1 MAQTGLLR
9 PGLAQIRVL
18 DMEAALKHYVDHVGL
33 HLVSK
38 EADGRVYLKGYD
50 EFDRHS
56 LVLREAEEAGIDF
69 FAFKS
74 LDEDSLQ
81 AYRQRV
87 IDYGL
92 EVDEVPAG
100 DMPGIGKRYGFTIAT
115 GHRIEIYTE
124 AALSDNGPMTR
135 NPEIW
140 REAPTGMKATRLD
153 HCLLY
158 GPNIPEVQKFFTT
171 ALDFSVPETVESPD
185 GVIATWMTVSNKA
198 HDIAFVDH
206 PEPGKLHHIAF
217 FLETWEDVLHAAD
230 IMGRYEISLD
240 IGPTRHGITRG
251 QTIYF
256 FDPSGNRN
264 EVFCGGYTYYPDNPQ
279 RVWDVD
285 NLGKGIFYHNRAL
298 NDRFLSVVT

>member
-1 MAQTGLLR
+1 MAQVGLLR
-9 PGLAQIRVL
+9 PGMTQIRVL
-18 DMEAALKHYVDHVGL
+18 DIDEALKHYVDRIGL
-33 HLVSK
+33 NEVSRG
-38 EADGRVYLKGYD
+38 EDGRVYLKGYD

-56 LVLREAEEAGIDF
+56 VVLRPADEAGIDF

-74 LDEDSLQ
+74 LDAESLENF
-81 AYRQRV
+81 RQRV
-87 IDYGL
+87 IDWGL
-92 EVDEVPAG
+92 DVDEVPAG
-100 DMPGIGKRYGFTIAT
+100 EMPGTGKRYGFTIPS
-115 GHRIEIYTE
+115 GHRIELYCE
-124 AALSDNGPMTR
+124 MELSDNGPMIK

-140 REAPTGMKATRLD
+140 REEPRGMRATRLD

-158 GPNIPEVQKFFTT
+158 GPNIPEVQRFFTE

-198 HDIAFVDH
+198 HDIAFVEH
-206 PEPGKLHHIAF
+206 EEPGKLHHIAF
-217 FLETWEDVLHAAD
+217 FLESWSDVGHAAD
-230 IMGRYEISLD
+230 IIGRYEISMD

-251 QTIYF
+251 ETIYF

-279 RVWDVD
+279 RVWDAE

-298 NDRFLSVVT
+298 NDRFLTVVT